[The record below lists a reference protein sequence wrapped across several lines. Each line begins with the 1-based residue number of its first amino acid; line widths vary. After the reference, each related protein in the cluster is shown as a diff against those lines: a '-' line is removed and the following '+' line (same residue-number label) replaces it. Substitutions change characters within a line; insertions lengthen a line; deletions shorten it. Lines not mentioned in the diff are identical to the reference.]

1 MMTVVVPDTL
11 PDLPI
16 DVESLIREARD
27 ARARQAD
34 EQVAA
39 HIRAVFARLKT
50 HSSSRG

>member
-11 PDLPI
+11 RDPPI
-16 DVESLIREARD
+16 DVETLIQEARE

-34 EQVAA
+34 DQVAA

>member
-11 PDLPI
+11 PDPPI
-16 DVESLIREARD
+16 DVETLIREARE

-50 HSSSRG
+50 YSSVGG

>member
-1 MMTVVVPDTL
+1 MTTFTVPDAL

-16 DVESLIREARD
+16 DVERLIREARE

-39 HIRAVFARLKT
+39 HIRTVLSRLKT
-50 HSSSRG
+50 YLSSRG

>member
-11 PDLPI
+11 PDPPI
-16 DVESLIREARD
+16 DVETLIREARE

-39 HIRAVFARLKT
+39 HIRTVLSRLKT

>member
-16 DVESLIREARD
+16 DVETLIRAAREART
-27 ARARQAD
+27 RQAD

-39 HIRAVFARLKT
+39 HIRAVFARLRT
-50 HSSSRG
+50 HSSVGG